1 VSANYWV
8 ASEASKARNA
18 VAGAL
23 GSVLIGAVAT
33 MTSPVAA
40 NAAPETPSGAYQS
53 AEHFPGEADVRSGT
67 WHFSP
72 CGPTCTVLT
81 NADGAGSN
89 YYHNWKFTLNNG
101 SWTYSG
107 QQQSPCF
114 QGGTAPIAIEASF
127 DANTL
132 AGQQQQTYLGD
143 CGTGPLPSSNT
154 TFELTKIS

>member
-1 VSANYWV
+1 MTGSHRAIQETN
-8 ASEASKARNA
+8 KARVA

-33 MTSPVAA
+33 MTSPITA

-53 AEHFPGEADVRSGT
+53 TEHFPGEADRSGT

-81 NADGAGSN
+81 NADGAGSA

-132 AGQQQQTYLGD
+132 AGQQQKTYLGD